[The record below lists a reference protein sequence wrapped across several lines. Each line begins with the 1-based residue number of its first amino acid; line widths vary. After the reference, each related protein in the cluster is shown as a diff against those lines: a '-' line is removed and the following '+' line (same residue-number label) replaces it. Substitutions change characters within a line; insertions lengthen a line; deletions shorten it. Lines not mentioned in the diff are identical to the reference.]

1 MKKLVLI
8 LFSFL
13 FMCIAYISIF
23 RMSQN
28 VNPQFKI
35 DIILEFLEEFKGFQR
50 TIDEAENVKNT
61 FNSIKDMPE
70 FQWSGDVFA
79 DLFAL
84 VDYLVDII
92 VWWFSTLWSIIKLII
107 NIELDLIDIFIWV
120 VSFPSYLLK

>member
-1 MKKLVLI
+1 MKKLLLV

-13 FMCIAYISIF
+13 FILIAYISIF

-28 VNPQFKI
+28 VNPQFEI
-35 DIILEFLEEFKGFQR
+35 DIILDFLEEFNGFQR
-50 TIDEAENVKNT
+50 TIDEVENVKNT

-70 FQWSGDVFA
+70 FQWSGDLFA

-92 VWWFSTLWSIIKLII
+92 VWWFSTIWAIIKMII
-107 NIELDLIDIFIWV
+107 NLALDLIDIFIWV
-120 VSFPSYLLK
+120 LSFPSYLLK

>member
-1 MKKLVLI
+1 MKKLLLV

-13 FMCIAYISIF
+13 FILIAYISIF

-28 VNPQFKI
+28 VNPQFEI
-35 DIILEFLEEFKGFQR
+35 DIILEFLEEFNGFQR
-50 TIDEAENVKNT
+50 TIDEVENVKNT

-70 FQWSGDVFA
+70 FQWSGDLFA

-92 VWWFSTLWSIIKLII
+92 VWWFSTIWAIIKMII
-107 NIELDLIDIFIWV
+107 NLALDLIDIFIWV
-120 VSFPSYLLK
+120 LSFPSYLLK